1 MNKEQLWDCF
11 AASGKIT
18 DYLRY
23 IKESENDN
31 T

>member
-1 MNKEQLWDCF
+1 MNKEQLWERF
-11 AASGKIT
+11 ATSGKIT